1 MGFHS
6 LKTSYVITSRI
17 RGSVLHLQ
25 IRKKFFFMLNQIDT
39 QSAFFRNEGKWF
51 WTSLKKFGK
60 FNREFP
66 NWFLEEKTMEQKF
79 LVRNFG
85 KFAWV
90 YPARLASSPDIL
102 PETSFP
108 LATGK
113 FRKFKQESLVE
124 RKALS
129 AWSISNT
136 RIWLVPARCCTFALQ
151 QPLTDYW
158 LMLFRLKKGFGLQS
172 YTAIS
177 TKKFTDWFS
186 RCSRYIRSSTAH
198 WQTTD

>member
-1 MGFHS
+1 MPS
-6 LKTSYVITSRI
+6 LETRANDFELPLKSLENLTENFQTDSW
-17 RGSVLHLQ
+17 
-25 IRKKFFFMLNQIDT
+25 RK
-39 QSAFFRNEGKWF
+39 
-51 WTSLKKFGK
+51 
-60 FNREFP
+60 
-66 NWFLEEKTMEQKF
+66 KTMEQKF
-79 LVRNFG
+79 LIRNFG
-85 KFAWV
+85 KFVWV

-158 LMLFRLKKGFGLQS
+158 LMLFRLNKGFGLQS

-186 RCSRYIRSSTAH
+186 RCSWYIRSSTAH
-198 WQTTD
+198 WETTD